1 MSKIQSFNPAKK
13 YLWSLKYLL
22 IRTLAMGDN
31 NLNLLNSLHHN
42 FLLLAN
48 IHTRPSLPK
57 VEYNHIFEKWIG
69 IAAQRAFI
77 ISSKISYACVCC
89 VFPYIH
95 YVCRYICV
103 SNASTG
109 QCQIIRP
116 LIVRGFIST
125 TNRWLKFNSSTL
137 LKFILLIYLR
147 LLDAVSSVI
156 RGIEG

>member
-1 MSKIQSFNPAKK
+1 M
-13 YLWSLKYLL
+13 KYLL

-116 LIVRGFIST
+116 LIVRDGT
-125 TNRWLKFNSSTL
+125 PWQPRQSSM
-137 LKFILLIYLR
+137 
-147 LLDAVSSVI
+147 LLDSSRQQTADWNSI
-156 RGIEG
+156 HQLY